1 MRNEVNVNTNVLT
14 WAIARA
20 GYELDAFTV
29 KFPKVQKW
37 LEGEKKPT
45 VKQLED
51 FSKKVYL
58 PFGYLFLPEPPKEK
72 LPIPFFRSE
81 GKRADKVSVNVY
93 DTILLM
99 QQRQGWLKWYLKE

>member
-1 MRNEVNVNTNVLT
+1 MRTEIDINANILT

-20 GYELDAFTV
+20 GYELHDFTT
-29 KFPKVQKW
+29 KVPNVQQW
-37 LEGEKKPT
+37 LEGKKKPT

-58 PFGYLFLPEPPKEK
+58 PFGYLFLPEPPKEN
-72 LPIPFFRSE
+72 LTIPFFRTNNPQVT
-81 GKRADKVSVNVY
+81 KVSINVY

-99 QQRQGWLKWYLKE
+99 QQR